1 MTSSFY
7 YLYIISGIWMA
18 KGKKYKSAVKIIKG
32 TIQPPSVNP
41 ELLNV
46 RKGRKTKA
54 LSVDDYVSGILSG
67 DRTIL
72 GKAITLVES
81 SLPDHR
87 DEISAVIER
96 CLPHCGNSIRI
107 GVTGSPGAG
116 KSTFIESLGLFIVGT
131 GRKLSVLTVDP
142 SSARTKGSILGDKTR
157 MEKLS
162 GHPSAF
168 IRPSPSA
175 GITGGV
181 ARRTREAIILC
192 EASGFDTII
201 VETTGVGQSETTV
214 NSIVDFFLLLM
225 LAGAGDEL
233 QGIKRGIMEM
243 ADAVVITK
251 SDGNNVNQAERTRE
265 LFSNAL
271 MLFPLPASGIRPGAF
286 TCSALENKGIEELW
300 STITKHISQ
309 TSENGYFRERR
320 REQSV
325 TGMYDS
331 IAGYLQDSFYNNK
344 KISALKEVIEK
355 QVYEGKI
362 TPYKAAAELIDKYR
376 NR

>member
-1 MTSSFY
+1 M
-7 YLYIISGIWMA
+7 IR
-18 KGKKYKSAVKIIKG
+18 GKKYKSAVQVAKG
-32 TIQPPSVNP
+32 TIKPPSVNP
-41 ELLNV
+41 EVLNI
-46 RKGRKTKA
+46 RKGKRVKEFP
-54 LSVDDYVSGILSG
+54 VDYYVSGILSG

-72 GKAITLVES
+72 SKAITLVES
-81 SLPDHR
+81 SLHDHR
-87 DEISAVIER
+87 DEISEVIER
-96 CLPHCGNSIRI
+96 CLPYSGNSIRI
-107 GVTGSPGAG
+107 GVTGSPGVG
-116 KSTFIESLGLFIVGT
+116 KSTFIESFGLFIVRT
-131 GRKLSVLTVDP
+131 GRKLSVLTIDP

-157 MEKLS
+157 MEELS

-181 ARRTREAIILC
+181 ARRTREVIILC

-251 SDGNNVNQAERTRE
+251 ADGSNLNQAERTRE
-265 LFSNAL
+265 LFSNTL
-271 MLFPLPASGIRPGAF
+271 MLFPLPESGIRPGAF
-286 TCSALENKGIEELW
+286 TCSALENKGIAELW
-300 STITKHISQ
+300 DTITKHISH
-309 TSENGYFRERR
+309 TRENGYFRERR

-325 TGMYDS
+325 TGLYDAIS
-331 IAGYLQDSFYNNK
+331 GYLHDSFYNDK
-344 KISALKEVIEK
+344 KISALKENIERK
-355 QVYEGKI
+355 VYEGVI
-362 TPYKAAAELIDKYR
+362 TPYKAASELIDKFR

>member
-1 MTSSFY
+1 M
-7 YLYIISGIWMA
+7 IR
-18 KGKKYKSAVKIIKG
+18 GKKHKSAVRIAKG
-32 TIQPPSVNP
+32 TVQPPSVNP
-41 ELLNV
+41 EVMNAA
-46 RKGRKTKA
+46 KGRKKKDYSA
-54 LSVDDYVSGILSG
+54 DDYVAGILSG

-72 GKAITLVES
+72 SKAITLVES
-81 SLPDHR
+81 SLQGHQDK
-87 DEISAVIER
+87 ISEVVER
-96 CLPHCGNSIRI
+96 CLEYSGKSIRTGI
-107 GVTGSPGAG
+107 TGSPGVG
-116 KSTFIESLGLFIVGT
+116 KSTFIESFGLCIVNA
-131 GRKLSVLTVDP
+131 GRKLAVLTVDP
-142 SSARTKGSILGDKTR
+142 SSAKTKGSILGDKTR

-162 GHPSAF
+162 AHPSAF

-251 SDGNNVNQAERTRE
+251 ADGNNVNQAERARQ

-271 MLFPLPASGIRPGAF
+271 MLFPPPASGIRPGTF
-286 TCSALENKGIEELW
+286 TCSALENRGIEELW
-300 STITKHISQ
+300 DNISKHISH
-309 TSENGYFRERR
+309 TRENGYFNERR
-320 REQSV
+320 RKQSV
-325 TGMYDS
+325 TGMYDA
-331 IAGYLQDSFYNNK
+331 IAGYLQDSFYSDN
-344 KISALKEVIEK
+344 KISALKEDIEK
-355 QVYEGKI
+355 KVYEGKI